1 MTRPL
6 LPTQIDK
13 NVIARVILRLERWYL
28 VWAMF
33 TRYIIHSYH
42 LVEVPLMHI
51 KTFLT
56 SQILCKSPK
65 WHWKLNRRFSGN
77 SCCQA
82 APISLFIGVAVVV
95 VATVQRRK
103 TLSCG
108 NKQTSLYRN
117 LATLCSELLP
127 LHSLYTEQ
135 VGQCWADGIT
145 SSCAC
150 HAQYN
155 LSRDRTK
162 RIRDWERKG
171 GRRRK
176 IADYVVKMSQDI
188 KEQWELPLSPSLS
201 LYGDCLYADA
211 HCNNCLAFERRK
223 GRGV

>member
-1 MTRPL
+1 
-6 LPTQIDK
+6 
-13 NVIARVILRLERWYL
+13 
-28 VWAMF
+28 
-33 TRYIIHSYH
+33 
-42 LVEVPLMHI
+42 MHF
-51 KTFLT
+51 KTFFT
-56 SQILCKSPK
+56 SNNSQILCKSPK

-127 LHSLYTEQ
+127 LYSLYSEQ
-135 VGQCWADGIT
+135 VAQCWADGIT

-171 GRRRK
+171 GRRWK

-188 KEQWELPLSPSLS
+188 KEQWELPLSLS
-201 LYGDCLYADA
+201 METVYMQMPIVIAWHL
-211 HCNNCLAFERRK
+211 K
-223 GRGV
+223 GARGVACNGNEMSKRPQWKLHENV